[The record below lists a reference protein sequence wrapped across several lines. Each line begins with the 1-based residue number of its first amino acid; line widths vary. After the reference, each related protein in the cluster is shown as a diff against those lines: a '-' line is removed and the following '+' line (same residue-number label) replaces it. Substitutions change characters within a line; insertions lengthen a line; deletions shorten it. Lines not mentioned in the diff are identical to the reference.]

1 MTNSQ
6 GTADK
11 AIALGFDIITTVQH
25 VTGDIALTISDT
37 YRLKPLKFW
46 GLMGTAIIA
55 AAAAV
60 AIARR

>member
-6 GTADK
+6 GAADK
-11 AIALGFDIITTVQH
+11 AIALGFDTVTTVQH
-25 VTGDIALTISDT
+25 MVGDIALTISDT

-46 GLMGTAIIA
+46 GLMGAAVIA
-55 AAAAV
+55 AAATV

>member
-46 GLMGTAIIA
+46 GLVSVAVIA
-55 AAAAV
+55 VATTV